1 MSLPLSCLQCR
12 RRRRRRRRLVIQSIL
27 LDMLINEEIRFRNVT
42 LLSSFS

>member
-1 MSLPLSCLQCR
+1 MSLPLSCLQC
-12 RRRRRRRRLVIQSIL
+12 RRRRRRRLVIQSIL